1 MFLNSLQC
9 KVKFG
14 KQSHVHT
21 VHTFRCLRMTAPVKR
36 FNTIDDSNGAT
47 DQLMVAV
54 VALPCLTAKELLPD
68 QLCNLVFTVHQ
79 RGSSTNA
86 T

>member
-36 FNTIDDSNGAT
+36 FNTIDDSV
-47 DQLMVAV
+47 MV
-54 VALPCLTAKELLPD
+54 L
-68 QLCNLVFTVHQ
+68 Q
-79 RGSSTNA
+79 TN
-86 T
+86 